1 MRRLCALALLAA
13 TAALASPGA
22 PALALEPRYDHSALG
37 ASTPS
42 SDDSAA
48 ADAQYYARLLALHA
62 VLGFVAFQVVAPLA
76 VVIAAVGKSWGNL
89 WFKAHWRMQ
98 LYFVAPA
105 TVVSVVIAVVAANG
119 EGEGGEVDL
128 KHKITG
134 YVLLGAL
141 SVQALLGFYS
151 HHRQVVGERFVAE
164 TGRELP
170 VAKRRMSNWM
180 HMALGVALLT
190 VGGLEVTW
198 GFGLYEETVGEKVPI
213 WVVVVHW
220 VVAGLPVLVVTPFVL
235 IRGFLRLRQGANLV
249 DAFVTPF
256 HSSSSSLTSKS
267 SHQPP
272 RKLFLHSA
280 TYLSTPV
287 FDVDLE
293 NDKADGVG
301 HAYAPGKG
309 VDGHIRVD
317 SIASTWPGAQT
328 RDEYEAE
335 VASSRAPDSVVDGGV
350 SSSAASFRSFTTL
363 GNDYSRA
370 DGADEEGTGLLRA
383 DSTWRPSQVA
393 PGAMALYDPAPTT
406 YPPAPAAVTDV
417 SSATPSLP
425 ALPPVFSP
433 VSSPA
438 PAPAQTLSTPAV
450 LPGPPAASAVASPLS
465 PRLSF
470 MPFAGPAPAH
480 PPPTSASP
488 APTSLTVSSAPS
500 LDAHGA
506 VAAAPVLVPTPD
518 ALEGRDRHGS
528 FAGEVVDAAA
538 RPSRDKLLPL
548 PGEPGSPSSF
558 ASSRA
563 AVEDGAGVRPTSEG
577 TAAKE
582 EDGAGVGDDS
592 ESMRLM
598 DELER
603 ELTISTVRSGRSA
616 RSVAPA
622 AAAAAADEAQTGAAA
637 EQEADDEQTR
647 LEREQSGKWLGS
659 NRLSSSS

>member
-1 MRRLCALALLAA
+1 MLRRRCALALAAA
-13 TAALASPGA
+13 TVALASPGA
-22 PALALEPRYDHSALG
+22 LAVALEPRYDHSALG
-37 ASTPS
+37 ASPPTGA
-42 SDDSAA
+42 DSAA
-48 ADAQYYARLLALHA
+48 VDAQYYARLVALHA

-76 VVIAAVGKSWGNL
+76 VVVAAVGKNWGDV

-98 LYFVAPA
+98 LFFVGPA
-105 TVVSVVIAVVAANG
+105 TVVSVVLAVLAARSESG
-119 EGEGGEVDL
+119 GGEVDL

-134 YVLLGAL
+134 YVLLGAF

-151 HHRQVVGERFVAE
+151 HHRQVVVERFAAD

-170 VAKRRMSNWM
+170 VAKRRLSNWV
-180 HMALGVALLT
+180 HMTLGVAILT

-198 GFGLYEETVGEKVPI
+198 GFGLYEESVGEKVPT

-235 IRGFLRLRQGANLV
+235 VRGILRLRQGASFV

-256 HSSSSSLTSKS
+256 HSSSSSLTGTS
-267 SHQPP
+267 SHNPP
-272 RKLFLHSA
+272 RKLFLNSA
-280 TYLSTPV
+280 TYLATPV

-293 NDKADGVG
+293 NDKADDAGP
-301 HAYAPGKG
+301 AYAAGKG
-309 VDGHIRVD
+309 VEGHARVD
-317 SIASTWPGAQT
+317 SVASVWPGAQT
-328 RDEYEAE
+328 REEYEAE
-335 VASSRAPDSVVDGGV
+335 VASSRAPDSVVGGAL
-350 SSSAASFRSFTTL
+350 SSSASFRSFTTL
-363 GNDYSRA
+363 GNDYPRA
-370 DGADEEGTGLLRA
+370 DGAEEEGVGLLRG

-406 YPPAPAAVTDV
+406 YPPTPVAATTNG
-417 SSATPSLP
+417 STTPSLP
-425 ALPPVFSP
+425 SLPPVFEP

-438 PAPAQTLSTPAV
+438 AAQTLYTPTV
-450 LPGPPAASAVASPLS
+450 LPGPPAASAIASPLS

-500 LDAHGA
+500 VDAHGA
-506 VAAAPVLVPTPD
+506 VAAAPVLVPTPE
-518 ALEGRDRHGS
+518 AHEGRDRHGS

-538 RPSRDKLLPL
+538 PARRERLLPL

-558 ASSRA
+558 TSARV
-563 AVEDGAGVRPTSEG
+563 AVEHGGGVQEV
-577 TAAKE
+577 AVEEEDEE

-592 ESMRLM
+592 ESTRLM

-616 RSVAPA
+616 RSVVPAAPA
-622 AAAAAADEAQTGAAA
+622 AVQD
-637 EQEADDEQTR
+637 EQEGAGGEQEVEDEQTR

-659 NRLSSSS
+659 NRLSSSSS